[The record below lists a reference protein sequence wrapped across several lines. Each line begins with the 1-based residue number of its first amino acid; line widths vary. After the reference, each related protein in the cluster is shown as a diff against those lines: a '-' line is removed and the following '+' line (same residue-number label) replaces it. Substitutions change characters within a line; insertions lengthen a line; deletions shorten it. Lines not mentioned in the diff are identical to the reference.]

1 MSRPIA
7 ALALSVLV
15 GLGTGCATQRVHHG
29 STPII
34 EAGSEIPEEL
44 LLEISIELFDPGLPD
59 EKEMED
65 EDNLVFAGV
74 RRAEARFIPYHLKNT
89 LQQTGQWGA
98 VRLIPDDSR
107 SVDVEVLG
115 EIVSSD
121 GETLRIRVVVL
132 DATGRSWLDEEYEGD
147 VNASSYVVIPGSERD
162 PFQDLYNRIANDML
176 EARSQLLPEEILGIR
191 TLSSLRFAA
200 DLAPQ
205 AFGDYVAVDED
216 GRAHAKR
223 LPAEGDPMMARVERI
238 RERDDIFIDTLN
250 EHYADFYLGME
261 DPYLK
266 WRAYSYEEVTALRKI
281 RRQANLR
288 LAGGVLAI
296 VGGIALMTVGAPVPL
311 EILAGPLIAGGTLAA
326 RSGWALTSET
336 QIHAE
341 AVRELGRSF
350 DSDVAPRVVEVE
362 GQTLRLTG
370 SAETQYQ
377 NWRRLLR
384 EIYISET
391 GFAVPEK
398 PDSATDAAGAPQN

>member
-1 MSRPIA
+1 MSCRVT
-7 ALALSVLV
+7 ALALSIL
-15 GLGTGCATQRVHHG
+15 LGFGAGCATQHVRHG

-44 LLEISIELFDPGLPD
+44 LLEIGIELFDPGLPD
-59 EKEMED
+59 EEEMED

-74 RRAEARFIPYHLKNT
+74 RQAEARFIPYHLKNT

-98 VRLIPDDSR
+98 VRLIPNGSR
-107 SVDVEVLG
+107 SADVAVIG

-121 GETLRIRVVVL
+121 GEKLRIRVAVL

-147 VNASSYVVIPGSERD
+147 VIASSYVVIPGSERD

-176 EARSQLLPEEILGIR
+176 AARSELLPEEILEIR
-191 TLSSLRFAA
+191 SVSSLKFAA

-205 AFGDYVAVDED
+205 SFGDYVVVDED
-216 GRAHAKR
+216 GRSFVNR
-223 LPAEGDPMMARVERI
+223 LPAEDDPMMARVERI

-250 EHYADFYLGME
+250 EYYADFYLGME
-261 DPYLK
+261 DAYLK

-288 LAGGVLAI
+288 LVGGVLAI
-296 VGGIALMTVGAPVPL
+296 AGGIALLSVGAPIPL
-311 EILAGPLIAGGTLAA
+311 EILAGPLIAGGSLAA
-326 RSGWALTSET
+326 RSGWELTTET

-384 EIYISET
+384 EIYLSET
-391 GFAVPEK
+391 GFEIPEA
-398 PDSATDAAGAPQN
+398 PDSATDSAGAPQN